1 MEHDSKEKL
10 MARKHLLSQLAYAEI
25 LTPKLVES
33 VTFFYVPDWEPV
45 KWVPS
50 QGSNSMYRNSSMPD
64 SMMESFPPAPGP
76 SFPEP
81 AAMADPNI
89 VNPYSKQGRG

>member
-10 MARKHLLSQLAYAEI
+10 MARKHLLSQLAHAEI

-64 SMMESFPPAPGP
+64 S
-76 SFPEP
+76 